1 MAKRRSDGGKKTIG
15 YRVFSR
21 ILTDAQNPGG
31 IQHCQ
36 DGNAYI
42 SEYGHPH
49 GGQPQAPNTSTTAL
63 IPSAKTILNLA
74 MDTVRF
80 ASFTACGRSL
90 SLSDTSTTSAASIAA
105 SVPSPMATPT
115 SAMARTGASFMPS
128 PTKTVEPLCLICSR
142 WDTLSAG
149 RSSAQT

>member
-15 YRVFSR
+15 YRAFSR

-49 GGQPQAPNTSTTAL
+49 GGQPAGSQYQHDCFNTQCKND
-63 IPSAKTILNLA
+63 IEFG
-74 MDTVRF
+74 D
-80 ASFTACGRSL
+80 GY
-90 SLSDTSTTSAASIAA
+90 
-105 SVPSPMATPT
+105 
-115 SAMARTGASFMPS
+115 G
-128 PTKTVEPLCLICSR
+128 PLCQFL
-142 WDTLSAG
+142 LPVAG
-149 RSSAQT
+149 R